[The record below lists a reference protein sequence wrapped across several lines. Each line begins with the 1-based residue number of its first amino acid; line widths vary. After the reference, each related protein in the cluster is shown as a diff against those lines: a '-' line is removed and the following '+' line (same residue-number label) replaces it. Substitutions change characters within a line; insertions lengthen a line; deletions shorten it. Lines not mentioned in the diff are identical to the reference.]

1 MKHLKLF
8 FYLISFSLVFTACG
22 VDDDDNGGGGN
33 GGYQPKVGNSNA
45 NDARN
50 NKHLARYEFP
60 KIKGGS
66 NNVIIVHQAS
76 FGVNYCVEWD
86 TDKHA
91 QRWSCFQWHDGNSD
105 MSTQRKP
112 NEKNGDF
119 TEYPHDPDLPSK
131 YYFTVDPYTSSG
143 FDHGHIM
150 ASADRSYSYNQL
162 ANRQT
167 FYMTNMQ
174 PQRNAFNTGVWLN
187 MENTVHSWNSKKSKA
202 TQRDT
207 LYIVKGGTIDSES
220 NLGYFDYNGSYV
232 DRKYIGSGVNKI
244 PVPKYFYM
252 AILCKNSKGYKAMAF
267 WVEHKES
274 NDSDLKKYV
283 INIDELEKKTGI
295 DFFCNLPDDIE
306 DAVEKVPASQLITNF
321 GLE

>member
-8 FYLISFSLVFTACG
+8 PYLICMSLAFTACG
-22 VDDDDNGGGGN
+22 GDDDDTGGGGN

-105 MSTQRKP
+105 LSTQRKP
-112 NEKNGDF
+112 SENNGDF
-119 TEYPHDPDLPSK
+119 TEYPNDPDLSSQ
-131 YYFTVDPYTSSG
+131 YHFTADPYRGSS

-150 ASADRSYSYNQL
+150 ASADRSYSYNQT

-174 PQRNAFNTGVWLN
+174 PQVNGFNAGVWLN
-187 MENTVHSWNSKKSKA
+187 MENKVHSMNTKSF
-202 TQRDT
+202 RDT
-207 LYIVKGGTIDSES
+207 LYIVKGGTLDQ
-220 NLGYFDYNGSYV
+220 LGAYNSKGNYYE
-232 DRKYIGSGVNKI
+232 YIGSNNNKI

-252 AILCKNSKGYKAMAF
+252 AILCKNSRGYKAMAF
-267 WVEHKES
+267 WIEHKAS
-274 NDSDLKKYV
+274 DDTDLKKYV

-306 DAVEKVPASQLITNF
+306 NAVESVPASQLITNF
-321 GLE
+321 GLN